1 MQKEFKNRG
10 INRKEKGNRS
20 YYMPLDI
27 VYILDKSGSMSG
39 TEKTTVNGFNDYI
52 KEEQRK
58 YKKVMNIFHKT
69 LNDAYKQGILVDPMI
84 PIEPTVSLVLFDND
98 YHYVFKDKRLLDIK
112 RLDYEDYRPSGSTA
126 LLDTIG
132 NVILDLDKKKSNKA
146 IIMITTDGYENSSM
160 EFTREKIK
168 DMIKTHDN
176 YTVVYIGADIDS
188 YMEARSIGIKDE
200 LIANYAK
207 NEECERMKSRS
218 LNNLTECVCFSE
230 SIDNSWKEDLD
241 KFIEKNKD

>member
-1 MQKEFKNRG
+1 MQKEFKNRR
-10 INRKEKGNRS
+10 INRKEKDNRS

-58 YKKVMNIFHKT
+58 FKKEMNKITKAH
-69 LNDAYKQGILVDPMI
+69 NDADKQGILI
-84 PIEPTVSLVLFDND
+84 YTTCPIVPRVSLVLFDND

-146 IIMITTDGYENSSM
+146 IIMITTDGYENSSL
-160 EFTREKIK
+160 EFSRAKVKE
-168 DMIKTHDN
+168 MIKNHDN